1 MGQGYG
7 AFGKMPAL
15 GDFFQLNAPPGFVR
29 TWDDWLQSAMVS
41 AAEAGGASW
50 DDQYMSA
57 PIWRFALSPGLAG
70 PAKTIGVLM
79 PSVDR
84 VGRRFPLALMA
95 AVDREG
101 PIALDHLVEDVTF
114 EQLED
119 LALASL
125 EDGMDRDRL
134 AGALAGIGEPI
145 PHGYAPLRRAGNTLV
160 MTQAREDGLAP
171 ELAAGLLGAGGFA
184 HPSLWSTLLD
194 GSRRMMI
201 CDGLPDAHQARALFD
216 LNAPLWGDAR
226 PVP

>member
-7 AFGKMPAL
+7 AFGKMPSM
-15 GDFFQLNAPPGFVR
+15 GDFFHLNAPPGFVR
-29 TWDDWLQSAMVS
+29 TWDEWLQTAMMS
-41 AAEAGGASW
+41 AAEAGGAAW

-84 VGRRFPLALMA
+84 VGRRFPLAFMVP
-95 AVDREG
+95 VDREG
-101 PIALDHLVEDVTF
+101 PIALDHLVECQTF
-114 EQLED
+114 ELLED

-134 AGALAGIGEPI
+134 AQSLAAISEPAA
-145 PHGYAPLRRAGNTLV
+145 HSYAPLRRAGNTLV
-160 MTQAREDGLAP
+160 MTQAREDSLAP

-184 HPSLWSTLLD
+184 KPSLWSTLLD
-194 GSRRMMI
+194 GSSRMMI

-216 LNAPLWGDAR
+216 LNAPLWVDAR
-226 PVP
+226 PTS